1 MPDNKYLFFAT
12 RKGLIKKT
20 ELAEYQSIRQSGLVA
35 IKLDQGDELL
45 KTEITSGKDKILLCS
60 SNGKSILFSEA
71 DVRSTG
77 RASRGVTGM
86 RFKSGDFLVGA
97 EVIANQPN
105 ASTPRSL
112 GEGGPNHPKLQVLVI
127 TENGYGKRT
136 DLKEYREQGRGGS
149 GIFTSK
155 ITTKTGK
162 LVDMRALPAEA
173 KADLL
178 LISSKGQVIRLELN
192 TVSVLGRQTQ
202 GVKLINLDPGD
213 KVASVAVIFEEI
225 NIQT

>member
-1 MPDNKYLFFAT
+1 MSDNKYLFFAT

-20 ELAEYQSIRQSGLVA
+20 ELTEYQSIRQSGLVA
-35 IKLDQGDELL
+35 IKLDQNDELL
-45 KTEITSGKDKILLCS
+45 ETKTTSGNDKVLLCS
-60 SNGKSILFSEA
+60 SNGKAIMFSEKN
-71 DVRSTG
+71 VRPTG

-86 RFKSGDFLVGA
+86 RFKAGDFLVGMA
-97 EVIANQPN
+97 IISAQAKSAKP
-105 ASTPRSL
+105 
-112 GEGGPNHPKLQVLVI
+112 LQVLIVS
-127 TENGYGKRT
+127 ENGFGKRT
-136 DLKEYREQGRGGS
+136 PLSEYREQGRGGS

-155 ITTKTGK
+155 ITPKTGK

-213 KVASVAVIFEEI
+213 KVASVAVIFEEPDVQI
-225 NIQT
+225 